1 MFYPH
6 NIVREQATQTDIT
19 GSRVVNGLTAGH
31 LKALSRVV
39 NLAGHL
45 KALSYRVVER
55 LLEARHLQ
63 VLQFSCRGV
72 NAISRGFLQALISRG
87 VNACS
92 RGLLQTFSSR
102 GVNTFSRGLLK
113 ALYSIC

>member
-1 MFYPH
+1 MLYPH
-6 NIVREQATQTDIT
+6 NIVREQVTQTDIT

-45 KALSYRVVER
+45 KALSYRVVKR
-55 LLEARHLQ
+55 LPEARHLQ

-72 NAISRGFLQALISRG
+72 NAISRGLLQALI
-87 VNACS
+87 
-92 RGLLQTFSSR
+92 SR